1 MQEAAVT
8 AVAKIQELLGGEP
21 VTGRLDSELD
31 VVRLVRRGLPP
42 VAVENFLAAT
52 RLQFPAIEPYVMPRR
67 TFNRRRDSGQM
78 LEPGESDRLVRMARL
93 VAAAEET
100 IGDRVRAMIWLARPN
115 RALDGEAPL
124 SLADTDLGAQ
134 EVERLLGQIAHGL
147 AA

>member
-1 MQEAAVT
+1 MA

-21 VTGRLDSELD
+21 VTGRLLSELD
-31 VVRLVRRGLPP
+31 VVRLVRRGMPP
-42 VAVENFLAAT
+42 AAVESFLAAT
-52 RLQFPAIEPYVMPRR
+52 HLQFPAIEAYVMPRR
-67 TFNRRRDSGQM
+67 TFNRRRDAGQM
-78 LEPGESDRLVRMARL
+78 LEPAEADRLVRVVRL

-100 IGDRVRAMIWLARPN
+100 LGDRERAMAWLERPN

-134 EVERLLGQIAHGL
+134 GIERLLGQIAHGL